1 MPVRRSRAASWPAR
15 GLALA
20 GVPLLLAPLV
30 GCGSEPVDRIEQAAA
45 DRGTQEQSEASPV
58 GRAAATPSGSPSP
71 EPTSPDVEPHDHAA
85 APPAPSL
92 PPALAAIDAP
102 LGPLAPPPVEEEKEL
117 EGGGFATAV
126 PGSDA
131 PDREVDVGPQYA
143 VTDDLDIEEIER
155 LVEAVEAIAAE
166 QRVQQPL
173 ATGGSV
179 AAAVGTFSYRWFDD
193 GTVAPDPAWIAA
205 NIRTEPVP
213 ILGNVTCHRVMLPQL
228 RGALREVVS
237 RGLASEIHPNEY
249 GGCYVPRFIGR
260 DPSKGLSL
268 HTWGIAVDLNVPGN
282 LRGVPGEINR
292 DVVAIF
298 KKWGFAW
305 GGDWAWTD
313 PMHFELAQIV
323 RSR

>member
-1 MPVRRSRAASWPAR
+1 MTVRRRWRASWPAR
-15 GLALA
+15 GIALA

-30 GCGSEPVDRIEQAAA
+30 GCAPDQADPATTADEIEQAAA
-45 DRGTQEQSEASPV
+45 DRPATEAAPPV
-58 GRAAATPSGSPSP
+58 GRAAADPPAP
-71 EPTSPDVEPHDHAA
+71 NDPPDPPAE
-85 APPAPSL
+85 PPAPS
-92 PPALAAIDAP
+92 PTPALAAVDAP
-102 LGPLAPPPVEEEKEL
+102 VGPLAPPPVEEEKEV

-155 LVEAVEAIAAE
+155 LVEAVEAIARE

-179 AAAVGTFSYRWFDD
+179 AEAVGTFSYRWFDD

-213 ILGNVTCHRVMLPQL
+213 ILGDVTCHRVMLPQL

-237 RGLASEIHPNEY
+237 RGLASEIHPQEY

-260 DPSKGLSL
+260 DPRKGLSL

-313 PMHFELAQIV
+313 PMHFEMAQLV
-323 RSR
+323 RER